1 MHKDFVN
8 RVEERRISLIIFPRP
23 QFFWGTL
30 TQSPQQET
38 CPHHVVQN
46 IIWNFFPSGK
56 FKQLGKEQEIYGKG
70 LFGTFLWRCKNLLLG
85 YSGDTMVVCFVRSE
99 NLWKVPCCQ
108 FFQRA
113 CWCYLSPCSFFW
125 KRNLLSIAIIK
136 RTGLLY
142 SVKPYGHGM
151 GGIDVLYVKKQGI
164 CPQSFVFLVWL
175 WIWDQGIN
183 WGFGLSRLS
192 GLGYRVCEFSV
203 WDWCQ
208 VSKHVHSLSLMIKL
222 ISHPSFIST
231 FQISAFWIGKLGL
244 GFHD

>member
-1 MHKDFVN
+1 MAKA
-8 RVEERRISLIIFPRP
+8 SLE
-23 QFFWGTL
+23 L
-30 TQSPQQET
+30 
-38 CPHHVVQN
+38 
-46 IIWNFFPSGK
+46 
-56 FKQLGKEQEIYGKG
+56 
-70 LFGTFLWRCKNLLLG
+70 LWRCKNLLLG
-85 YSGDTMVVCFVRSE
+85 YLGDTMVVCFVRSE
-99 NLWKVPCCQ
+99 NPWKV
-108 FFQRA
+108 
-113 CWCYLSPCSFFW
+113 PCSFFW

-175 WIWDQGIN
+175 WIWDQGIK
-183 WGFGLSRLS
+183 WGFGLSRLF